1 MTALVTN
8 QYTTTKEAAQ
18 ERLVFTVFVAVAA
31 HALLIIGVTFS
42 LQLAPKTTPAL
53 EITIAAHKSNRAP
66 DQADYLA
73 QFDQEASGTED
84 QARQLTTDQHSEIS
98 ASKTREIAPP
108 PQLKKSSQLDDR
120 QQLITTTRES
130 RFKIDTPELNT
141 EKNAEPSPGNDEFTT
156 PLSQEIATLR
166 ARLDQQKQ
174 SIARRPRVKRL
185 TSVATKSSTD
195 AAYLAEWTRRVESV
209 GRANFPQ
216 QAVDQGVV
224 GSLRMV
230 AILRSDG
237 SLYDIEVTQ
246 SSGHPILDSAAEKIA
261 RLASP
266 FQPFPD
272 EILEEADH
280 LEIIRT
286 WSFTLSG
293 LKTSAE

>member
-1 MTALVTN
+1 MSALITH
-8 QYTTTKEAAQ
+8 QYATTKEAAR
-18 ERLVFTVFVAVAA
+18 ERLVFTVFLAVAA

-42 LQLAPKTTPAL
+42 LQLAPKITPTL
-53 EITIAAHKSNRAP
+53 EITIAAHKSDRAP

-73 QFDQEASGTED
+73 QFDQEASGTDD
-84 QARQLTTDQHSEIS
+84 QARQLTSDQHSEIS
-98 ASKTREIAPP
+98 AAETREIAPP
-108 PQLKKSSQLDDR
+108 PQLKKSSQPDDR

-130 RFKIDTPELNT
+130 RHSVSTPDTKTDENVEL
-141 EKNAEPSPGNDEFTT
+141 SPGNDEFTT
-156 PLSQEIATLR
+156 PISQEIATLR
-166 ARLDQQKQ
+166 AKLDQQKQ
-174 SIARRPRVKRL
+174 SIARRPRIKRL
-185 TSVATKSSTD
+185 TSVATRSSVD

-209 GRANFPQ
+209 GKDNFPQ
-216 QAVDQGVV
+216 QAVEQGII

-230 AILRSDG
+230 TILRSDG